1 MQSINFNCPHCG
13 NLMAVGENLLG
24 RNVRCPHPNCGK
36 IVKAPVAAG
45 QAAIAVAAPPS
56 PSESQKSLPIVIP
69 QNTESHESIFG
80 EVHHE
85 DIFESASAPKPTFVL
100 RPSGNTAPT
109 TSPAIKLPPMSP
121 SPPPP
126 AQNETGRNLEQTVPT
141 FIPTISSVPSSIM
154 DSIEPISAVPPSLQE
169 PTFQSTPNSNSSNNP
184 TNEIANQDFDFSELS
199 TKSASASPPPPS
211 MAQNIQ
217 PVLSTG
223 VPTQNMDWKND
234 YSEPGAPFY
243 PSSVPSGA
251 SSRTAKSEPPVS
263 HDPNNEPE
271 RVISKRSASKKSEPV
286 GKTSILTWV
295 LLIYGVIATIGLSVF
310 AAKALMSQSKEAHP
324 FDAIPD
330 VFGHY
335 EKADRKKTSHN
346 ILPHTDW
353 EVPKHLRV
361 RLNDTLTV
369 GELQVTPLAV
379 ERKRVNV
386 LITPPKGKPNTVP
399 METVLLRMKVKNIS
413 QSTWFHPNDP
423 AFWREPKRG
432 ESVYTALLI
441 DKTPHYGPFQWPAL
455 VRYTIEGYPS
465 QDDQPLRP
473 GEERETFV
481 CTGPK
486 SDTIRSLET
495 YKGELLW
502 RVQLRQGLVSYTD
515 PQGRTGEISATTV
528 IGVPFTAEQIV
539 RN

>member
-1 MQSINFNCPHCG
+1 
-13 NLMAVGENLLG
+13 MA
-24 RNVRCPHPNCGK
+24 PN
-36 IVKAPVAAG
+36 
-45 QAAIAVAAPPS
+45 
-56 PSESQKSLPIVIP
+56 
-69 QNTESHESIFG
+69 T
-80 EVHHE
+80 
-85 DIFESASAPKPTFVL
+85 
-100 RPSGNTAPT
+100 
-109 TSPAIKLPPMSP
+109 
-121 SPPPP
+121 
-126 AQNETGRNLEQTVPT
+126 
-141 FIPTISSVPSSIM
+141 
-154 DSIEPISAVPPSLQE
+154 
-169 PTFQSTPNSNSSNNP
+169 
-184 TNEIANQDFDFSELS
+184 
-199 TKSASASPPPPS
+199 
-211 MAQNIQ
+211 Q
-217 PVLSTG
+217 PVLSIG
-223 VPTQNMDWKND
+223 VPTQDVDLND
-234 YSEPGAPFY
+234 FSEPEGAFY
-243 PSSVPSGA
+243 PRSAPSVA
-251 SSRTAKSEPPVS
+251 SSRTAQSVS
-263 HDPNNEPE
+263 PANDDPNNEKT
-271 RVISKRSASKKSEPV
+271 RVISKRSVSKKSEPA

-310 AAKALMSQSKEAHP
+310 AAKALMSQTKEAHP

-330 VFGHY
+330 VFGNY

-346 ILPHTDW
+346 ILPSTDL
-353 EVPKHLRV
+353 EVPRHLRV

-386 LITPPKGKPNTVP
+386 LITATKGKSNTVP

-441 DKTPHYGPFQWPAL
+441 DKTPHYGPFQWPSI
-455 VRYTIEGYPS
+455 VNYTIEGYPS
-465 QDDQPLRP
+465 QDDKPLRP

-486 SDTIRSLET
+486 SDTIRSLEAH
-495 YKGELLW
+495 KGEFLW

-528 IGVPFTAEQIV
+528 IGVPFTADQIQ